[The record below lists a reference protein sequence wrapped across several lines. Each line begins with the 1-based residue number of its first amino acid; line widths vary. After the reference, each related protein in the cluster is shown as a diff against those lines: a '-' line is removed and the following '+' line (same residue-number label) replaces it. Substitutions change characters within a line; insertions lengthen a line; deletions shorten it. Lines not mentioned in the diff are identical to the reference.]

1 MTNVLYTAKG
11 ILRVNKRV
19 NTERRPNINGN
30 VGKLWWT
37 MNIWNN
43 EQFKSKFRLTKNNF
57 NIIPNRIES

>member
-11 ILRVNKRV
+11 MLRVNKRV

>member
-11 ILRVNKRV
+11 MLRVNKRV

-37 MNIWNN
+37 MNIWDN